1 MSLLRRLLN
10 FGRDDALTRDIE
22 REVAFH
28 LREREDELR
37 SQGMSEPVAA
47 REARRQFGNPTF
59 QQERTRDADIIAWLD
74 SLAGDVRY
82 ALRALGRSPV
92 FTVVAVASLALG
104 IGANTA
110 IYTLLDAV
118 VIAPLPVPHPDQ
130 LVQVTLT
137 DGDDPQTYF
146 TNPLW
151 EQLRDR
157 QHALTSVAAFS
168 ETDINLAEGGE
179 VRRAH
184 AELVSGQF
192 FKVFG
197 MQPEL
202 GRLLTPADDQRGC
215 APTAVLSWGFWQREY
230 GGAPSVIGRSLR
242 VSGTPFEIVGVTRPG
257 FTSPE
262 VGRESQ
268 AYFPLCAEA
277 QLQGRSTVLDARST
291 WWLQVVGRRDASTS
305 LAQVGAQL
313 APLARAAH
321 ESTVPPKWSVQE
333 QSDYVK
339 ASHFGVIS
347 AEHGISEV
355 RDRYRQA
362 LLVMMGAVALV
373 LLIACANVANLL
385 LARAA
390 ARQREV
396 AIRLA
401 LGAGR
406 RRIVRQLLT
415 ESALLALFGAAGGIL
430 LAHWGSQALVSFIPT
445 RSGAVALD
453 LGLNLRVLG
462 FTIVTAVLTATFFGL
477 VPALRGTR
485 VSPQTA
491 MKANARGVAEGHAR
505 FTLGKALVVAQVALS
520 LILLVGAALLVTSLR
535 NLASV
540 DPGFDAKGV
549 LIADANFRQAGLQPE
564 QLTALRPL
572 LLERLRAL
580 PGVMSAS
587 ASNLTPI
594 EGSSWNDDLVV
605 EGFVPTKE
613 HDAVVWFNEVTDG
626 YFKTMG
632 TRFVA
637 GRDFNRDDG
646 PATPRSAIINEL
658 AAHKF
663 FGDESP
669 LGKQFRTP
677 VGDGFSDPYTIVG
690 VVQTAKYR
698 SLRETDS
705 YTVYLAESQS
715 DAHQPQ
721 VTLTIRALGDP
732 GTLTGPVTQVVAG
745 ISRLASIEF
754 RTLGGQVAR
763 SLQRE
768 RLLAILAGLFGGVA
782 LVLSVMGLYG
792 VMAYT
797 VARRR
802 NEIGVRIALGAN
814 RARVLRI
821 VLVDVARVIGVG
833 LALGAVGALAS
844 GKLVSSFLFGL
855 APGDPVILLV
865 VAGVLAIVALAAGLG
880 PALRASRMDPVSAL
894 RED

>member
-10 FGRDDALTRDIE
+10 FGRNDALSRDIE

-28 LREREDELR
+28 LREREEELIA
-37 SQGMSEPVAA
+37 QGMSAPGAA
-47 REARRQFGNPTF
+47 HEARRQFGNPAL
-59 QQERTRDADIIAWLD
+59 QRERTRDADIVAWLD

-92 FTVVAVASLALG
+92 FTFVAVASLALG

-110 IYTLLDAV
+110 IYTLIDAV

-130 LVQVTLT
+130 LVQVTLS
-137 DGDDPQTYF
+137 GDDTQTSF

-151 EQLRDR
+151 EQVRDR
-157 QHALTSVAAFS
+157 QQALTSVAAFS
-168 ETDINLAEGGE
+168 ETDVNLAEGGE
-179 VRRAH
+179 VRLAH
-184 AELVSGQF
+184 AEVVSGQF
-192 FKVFG
+192 FTVFG
-197 MQPEL
+197 MQPAA
-202 GRLLTPADDQRGC
+202 GRLLSPADDQRGC
-215 APTAVLSWGFWQREY
+215 APTAVLSWGFWQQEY
-230 GGAPSVIGRSLR
+230 GGIASVIGKSIR
-242 VSGTPFEIVGVTRPG
+242 VSGTPFEIVGVSRPG

-268 AYFPLCAEA
+268 VYFPLCAEG
-277 QLQGRSTVLDARST
+277 LVRGRPSILDARST
-291 WWLQVVGRRDASTS
+291 WWLRVVGRRDASTS

-321 ESTVPPKWSVQE
+321 ENTIPPRWSAKE
-333 QSDYVK
+333 QADYVK
-339 ASHFGVIS
+339 DSYFGVTP
-347 AEHGISEV
+347 AEHGMSAV

-385 LARAA
+385 LARAT
-390 ARQREV
+390 ARQREL

-401 LGAGR
+401 LGAAR

-415 ESALLALFGAAGGIL
+415 ESALLALLGAAAGML
-430 LAHWGSQALVSFIPT
+430 VARWGAQALVSLIPT
-445 RSGAVALD
+445 RTGAVALD
-453 LGLNLRVLG
+453 LGLNLRVLS
-462 FTIVTAVLTATFFGL
+462 FTILTAILTATFFGL

-491 MKANARGVAEGHAR
+491 MKANARGIAEGHAR

-535 NLASV
+535 NLGTV

-549 LIADANFRQAGLQPE
+549 LIADANFRRADLNPE
-564 QLTALRPL
+564 QLTGLREL
-572 LLERLRAL
+572 LLARVRAL
-580 PGVMSAS
+580 PGVASAS
-587 ASNLTPI
+587 ASSLTPI
-594 EGSSWNDDLVV
+594 EGSSWNDELVV
-605 EGFVPTKE
+605 EGYVPSST
-613 HDAVVWFNEVTDG
+613 HDAVVWFNEVTEG

-632 TRFVA
+632 TRLVA
-637 GRDFNRDDG
+637 GRDFNRDDA
-646 PATPRSAIINEL
+646 PTAPRSAIINEL
-658 AAHKF
+658 AARKF
-663 FGDESP
+663 FGSESP
-669 LGKQFRTP
+669 LGKQFRTT
-677 VGDGFSDPYTIVG
+677 VGNGLSDPYTIVG
-690 VVQTAKYR
+690 VVETAKYR

-732 GTLTGPVTQVVAG
+732 GALVTPVKQVVAG
-745 ISRLASIEF
+745 VSQVASIEF
-754 RTLGGQVAR
+754 RTLGDQVAR

-768 RLLAILAGLFGGVA
+768 RLLAVLAALFGGVA

-802 NEIGVRIALGAN
+802 NEIGVRIALGAGQ
-814 RARVLRI
+814 ARVLRI
-821 VLVDVARVIGVG
+821 VLVDVARVIGIG
-833 LALGAVGALAS
+833 LVLGTVGALAS
-844 GKLVSSFLFGL
+844 GKLVSTFLFGL
-855 APGDPVILLV
+855 APGDPIILLLA
-865 VAGVLAIVALAAGLG
+865 AGVLAVAAFAAGFG
-880 PALRASRMDPVSAL
+880 PALRASRMDPISAL

>member
-10 FGRDDALTRDIE
+10 LGRDDALTRDIE

-37 SQGMSEPVAA
+37 AQGMSEPVAA
-47 REARRQFGNPTF
+47 LEARRQFGNPTF
-59 QQERTRDADIIAWLD
+59 QRERTRDADIIAWLD

-92 FTVVAVASLALG
+92 FTFVAVASLALG

-130 LVQVTLT
+130 LVQVTLSE
-137 DGDDPQTYF
+137 GDDPQTSF

-157 QHALTSVAAFS
+157 QQALTSVTAFS

-192 FKVFG
+192 FTVFG
-197 MQPEL
+197 MQPAV

-215 APTAVLSWGFWQREY
+215 PPTVVLSWGFWQREY
-230 GGAPSVIGRSLR
+230 GGAPSAVGRSLR

-257 FTSPE
+257 FTGPV

-268 AYFPLCAEA
+268 LYFPMCAEA
-277 QLQGRSTVLDARST
+277 VLSGRSSILDERST
-291 WWLQVVGRRDASTS
+291 WWLRVVGRRDGSTS
-305 LAQVGAQL
+305 LAQVNAQL
-313 APLARAAH
+313 APLARAAYDN
-321 ESTVPPKWSVQE
+321 TIPPKWSVKE
-333 QSDYVK
+333 QAAYVK
-339 ASHFGVIS
+339 DGHFGAIPVKQ
-347 AEHGISEV
+347 GISGV

-385 LARAA
+385 LARAT
-390 ARQREV
+390 ARQRELAV
-396 AIRLA
+396 RLA
-401 LGAGR
+401 LGAAR

-415 ESALLALFGAAGGIL
+415 ESALLAALGAVGGMLI
-430 LAHWGSQALVSFIPT
+430 AHWGSRALVSLIPT
-445 RSGAVALD
+445 GSGAVALD

-462 FTIVTAVLTATFFGL
+462 FTILTAVLTATFFGL

-491 MKANARGVAEGHAR
+491 MKANARGVAEGHGR

-549 LIADANFRQAGLQPE
+549 LIVDANFQQAKLTPE
-564 QLTALRPL
+564 RLTGLRPL
-572 LLERLRAL
+572 LLDRLRAL
-580 PGVMSAS
+580 PGVVSAS
-587 ASNLTPI
+587 APDLTPI
-594 EGSSWNDDLVV
+594 GGTSWNDDLVV
-605 EGFVPTKE
+605 EGFVPAKPN
-613 HDAVVWFNEVTDG
+613 DAVVWFNQVTDG

-632 TRFVA
+632 TRLIA
-637 GRDFNRDDG
+637 GRDFNHDDG
-646 PATPRSAIINEL
+646 PTTPRSAIINEM

-663 FGDESP
+663 FGNASP

-677 VGDGFSDPYTIVG
+677 VGDGLSDPYTIVG

-705 YTVYLAESQS
+705 YTVYLPESQS
-715 DAHQPQ
+715 DTHQPQ

-732 GTLTGPVTQVVAG
+732 STLMAPVKEVIAG
-745 ISRLASIEF
+745 ISQNASIEF
-754 RTLGGQVAR
+754 RTLDDQVAR

-768 RLLAILAGLFGGVA
+768 RLLAVLAALFGGVA

-802 NEIGVRIALGAN
+802 NEIGVRIALGAG

-833 LALGAVGALAS
+833 LSLGAIGALVS

-855 APGDPVILLV
+855 APGDPIILLA
-865 VAGVLAIVALAAGLG
+865 VAGVLAVVAFAAGLG